1 MILEVRQKF
10 VLPLILEELTYW
22 SLYAM
27 QNLVEYEAVVVVCQV
42 VKMISYVSN
51 LDCWNV
57 A

>member
-1 MILEVRQKF
+1 MILEVHQKF

-22 SLYAM
+22 SLYVM